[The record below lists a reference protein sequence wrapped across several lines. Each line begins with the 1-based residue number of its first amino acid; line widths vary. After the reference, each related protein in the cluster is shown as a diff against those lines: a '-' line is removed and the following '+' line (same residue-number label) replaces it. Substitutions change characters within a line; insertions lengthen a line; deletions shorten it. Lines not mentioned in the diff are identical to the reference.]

1 MANDQPYP
9 DSVARVCLA
18 LTRAGLL
25 PSITHHAQSTRTA
38 LEAAQACGCE
48 VGQIVKSLIFVS
60 RDTGAPVLLLVA
72 GDNRVHER
80 RAGRAIGEA
89 IGRADVELVRRAT
102 GFAIG
107 GVSPFGHPAPIRTYA
122 DETFARFDRLWA
134 AAGTPNHVFAIAPD
148 DLFRATG
155 ATIIS
160 VT

>member
-1 MANDQPYP
+1 MAAPQPYP

-18 LTRAGLL
+18 LKRAGLAFT
-25 PSITHHAQSTRTA
+25 ITHHEQSTRTA
-38 LEAAQACGCE
+38 QEAAQACGCE
-48 VGQIVKSLIFVS
+48 AGQIVKSLIFVG
-60 RDTGAPVLLLVA
+60 RDTGDPVLLLVA
-72 GDNRVHER
+72 GDNRVHEK

-122 DETFARFDRLWA
+122 DETFTRFDRLWA

-148 DLFRATG
+148 DLVRATG
-155 ATIIS
+155 ARVIA